1 MSQPENP
8 GVHARSEE
16 VIDETAAAVRARLDR
31 STGDAT
37 YFRTGVLLDD
47 VAAPGVAPQKVTAA
61 LRTIADREGGHGG
74 VVVERTNPD
83 ANKLRWVGRVANGG
97 ESA

>member
-8 GVHARSEE
+8 GVHARTEE

-47 VAAPGVAPQKVTAA
+47 FKPAGVAPQKVTAA

-74 VVVERTNPD
+74 VTVERTNPE
-83 ANKLRWVGRVANGG
+83 ANKPRWVGRLVDGG
-97 ESA
+97 ESS

>member
-1 MSQPENP
+1 MSHPENP
-8 GVHARSEE
+8 GVHARAEE

-31 STGDAT
+31 SVGDAT

-61 LRTIADREGGHGG
+61 LRTIADREGGYGG
-74 VVVERTNPD
+74 VTVARTNPD
-83 ANKLRWVGRVANGG
+83 ANKLRWVGRLVDGG
-97 ESA
+97 ESS

>member
-1 MSQPENP
+1 MSQPESP

-16 VIDETAAAVRARLDR
+16 VIDETAAAVRARLKR
-31 STGDAT
+31 SVGDAT
-37 YFRTGVLLDD
+37 YFRTGVLLADF
-47 VAAPGVAPQKVTAA
+47 APGGVAPQKVTAA

-74 VVVERTNPD
+74 VTIERTNPD
-83 ANKLRWVGRVANGG
+83 ANKLRWVGRLVDGG

>member
-16 VIDETAAAVRARLDR
+16 VIDETAAAVRARLER

-37 YFRTGVLLDD
+37 YFKTGVLLKDF
-47 VAAPGVAPQKVTAA
+47 APAGVAPQKVTAA

-97 ESA
+97 DGS